1 MREAEARLRSLGF
14 KIGPHE
20 LIEGEKDWVYGVK
33 YNGRMVYAGDRL
45 PVDSRII
52 LQVGSGNMEDY
63 SDSLDIIDSLG
74 IYTDMPVSSD
84 AESNDPA
91 DFEF

>member
-1 MREAEARLRSLGF
+1 
-14 KIGPHE
+14 
-20 LIEGEKDWVYGVK
+20 
-33 YNGRMVYAGDRL
+33 MVYAGDRL

-84 AESNDPA
+84 AESSDPA
-91 DFEF
+91 GFEF